1 MQHRRL
7 GAGTIVEIRQL
18 TLFVALAEELH
29 FGRTAARFNIA
40 QPALS
45 VHIQNLERDLGVQLL
60 VRSTRRV
67 QLTKAGSVF
76 HERCRRILSD
86 LENTRQVA
94 QAIAGKD
101 LSKLT
106 IGTIYPATF
115 GVLPE
120 FLAKIG
126 RRFPDLKIH
135 IRTGSSEFIIRE
147 IEAGNVNVGFIRPLE
162 KLGALRCLGLAQ
174 ERYVLAVPADSPLSR
189 VSKLGIDD
197 LRPQKIIAF
206 SRSNLSYT
214 EDYFYRMYREHDLLG
229 SIAYTCDDT
238 LSLFSLVSSG
248 LGVGFVPEW
257 MKELPNQS
265 VSFRSVEGV
274 DFNIGLSIAWSKDDP
289 TANRDE
295 IVEIARSLR

>member
-1 MQHRRL
+1 MEL
-7 GAGTIVEIRQL
+7 RQL

-29 FGRTAARFNIA
+29 FGRTAARLNLA
-40 QPALS
+40 QPALT
-45 VHIQNLERDLGVQLL
+45 VQIQNLERDLSVQLL
-60 VRSTRRV
+60 TRSTRRV

-76 HERCRRILSD
+76 YERARRILSD
-86 LENTRQVA
+86 LENSRQVV

-101 LSKLT
+101 LKKLT

-115 GVLPE
+115 GVLPA
-120 FLAKIG
+120 FLTKIG
-126 RRFPDLKIH
+126 RRFPEIRIH
-135 IRTGSSEFIIRE
+135 VRTGTSETIIRE

-162 KLGALRCLGLAQ
+162 NIGSLRCLAIAQ
-174 ERYVLAVPADSPLSR
+174 ERYVLAMSEDAALSR
-189 VSKLGIDD
+189 LSKIAIDD
-197 LRPQKIIAF
+197 LRAQRIIAF
-206 SRSNLSYT
+206 ARSNLSFT
-214 EDYFYRMYREHDLLG
+214 EDYFYRLFREHDLLQ

-257 MKELPNQS
+257 MKELPNQK
-265 VSFRSVEGV
+265 VVFRDVEGI
-274 DFNIGLSIAWSKDDP
+274 DFSVGLSVAWSKDDP

>member
-1 MQHRRL
+1 M
-7 GAGTIVEIRQL
+7 EFRQL
-18 TLFVALAEELH
+18 SMFVALAEELH
-29 FGRTAARFNIA
+29 FGRTAARLNIA
-40 QPALS
+40 QPALT

-67 QLTKAGSVF
+67 QLTKAGAVF
-76 HERCRRILSD
+76 YERSRRILSD
-86 LENTRQVA
+86 LENSRQVA

-101 LSKLT
+101 LKKLT

-115 GVLPE
+115 GVLPD
-120 FLAKIG
+120 FLGKIG
-126 RRFPDLKIH
+126 RRFPDVKIH
-135 IRTGSSEFIIRE
+135 VRTGTSETIIRE

-162 KLGALRCLGLAQ
+162 NLGSLRCLGIGH
-174 ERYVLAVPADSPLSR
+174 ERYVLAMAADSVLARLPAIT
-189 VSKLGIDD
+189 IDD

-206 SRSNLSYT
+206 ARSNLSYT
-214 EDYFYRMYREHDLLG
+214 EDYFYRTFREHDLLD

-238 LSLFSLVSSG
+238 LSVFSLVSSG

-265 VSFRSVEGV
+265 VVFREVEGI
-274 DFNIGLSIAWSKDDP
+274 DFSIGLSIAWSKDDP

-295 IVEIARSLR
+295 IIEMARSLR

>member
-1 MQHRRL
+1 M
-7 GAGTIVEIRQL
+7 EFRQL
-18 TLFVALAEELH
+18 SMFVALAEELH
-29 FGRTAARFNIA
+29 FGRTAARLNIA
-40 QPALS
+40 QPALT

-67 QLTKAGSVF
+67 QLTKAGAVF
-76 HERCRRILSD
+76 YERSRRILSD
-86 LENTRQVA
+86 LENSRQVA

-101 LSKLT
+101 LKKLT

-115 GVLPE
+115 GVLPD
-120 FLAKIG
+120 FLGKIG
-126 RRFPDLKIH
+126 RRFPDVKIH
-135 IRTGSSEFIIRE
+135 VRTGTSETIIRE

-162 KLGALRCLGLAQ
+162 NLGSLRCLGIGH
-174 ERYVLAVPADSPLSR
+174 ERYVLAMAADSVLARLPAIT
-189 VSKLGIDD
+189 IDD

-206 SRSNLSYT
+206 ARSNLSYT
-214 EDYFYRMYREHDLLG
+214 EDYFYRTFREHDLLD

-265 VSFRSVEGV
+265 VVFREVEGI
-274 DFNIGLSIAWSKDDP
+274 DFSIGLSIAWSKDDP

-295 IVEIARSLR
+295 IIEMARSLR

>member
-1 MQHRRL
+1 
-7 GAGTIVEIRQL
+7 
-18 TLFVALAEELH
+18 
-29 FGRTAARFNIA
+29 
-40 QPALS
+40 
-45 VHIQNLERDLGVQLL
+45 
-60 VRSTRRV
+60 V

>member
-1 MQHRRL
+1 M
-7 GAGTIVEIRQL
+7 EIRQL

-29 FGRTAARFNIA
+29 FGRTAARLNIA

-45 VHIQNLERDLGVQLL
+45 IQIQNLERDLGVQLF

-67 QLTKAGSVF
+67 QLTKAGTVF
-76 HERCRRILSD
+76 YERSRRILSD
-86 LENTRQVA
+86 LENSRQVA

-101 LSKLT
+101 LKKLT

-115 GVLPE
+115 GVLPA

-126 RRFPDLKIH
+126 RRFPDVKIH
-135 IRTGSSEFIIRE
+135 VRTGTSETIIRE

-162 KLGALRCLGLAQ
+162 NLGSLRCLGIGN
-174 ERYVLAVPADSPLSR
+174 ERYILAVTEGSLLARLPKIS
-189 VSKLGIDD
+189 IDD

-206 SRSNLSYT
+206 ARSNLSYT
-214 EDYFYRMYREHDLLG
+214 EDYFYRMFREHDLLD

-257 MKELPNQS
+257 MKELPNRS
-265 VSFRSVEGV
+265 VTFRDVEGV

-295 IVEIARSLR
+295 IVEMARALRS